1 MDNTDLCVTQ
11 IAKYAAVYNTR
22 YIYTI
27 YLLDTR
33 YIYTI
38 YHTLDIYLRYL
49 LDNVHDVAPA
59 GPVVAA
65 PVLGVA
71 RPHVLGHVAGV
82 ERVEVL
88 HYPCLSR

>member
-38 YHTLDIYLRYL
+38 YL
-49 LDNVHDVAPA
+49 LDT
-59 GPVVAA
+59 
-65 PVLGVA
+65 
-71 RPHVLGHVAGV
+71 R
-82 ERVEVL
+82 
-88 HYPCLSR
+88 YISTLSTRQCS

>member
-1 MDNTDLCVTQ
+1 MLL
-11 IAKYAAVYNTR
+11 
-22 YIYTI
+22 YTT
-27 YLLDTR
+27 LDTSTLST
-33 YIYTI
+33 YS
-38 YHTLDIYLRYL
+38 TLDIYLRYL

-88 HYPCLSR
+88 HYPGLGG

>member
-27 YLLDTR
+27 Y
-33 YIYTI
+33 
-38 YHTLDIYLRYL
+38 HTLDIYL

-88 HYPCLSR
+88 HYPRLSR

>member
-11 IAKYAAVYNTR
+11 IAKYAAVCNTR

-38 YHTLDIYLRYL
+38 YHTLDIYLRYSTMFMTS
-49 LDNVHDVAPA
+49 HQP
-59 GPVVAA
+59 GP
-65 PVLGVA
+65 
-71 RPHVLGHVAGV
+71 
-82 ERVEVL
+82 
-88 HYPCLSR
+88 

>member
-33 YIYTI
+33 YIY
-38 YHTLDIYLRYL
+38 LRYL
-49 LDNVHDVAPA
+49 PDT
-59 GPVVAA
+59 
-65 PVLGVA
+65 
-71 RPHVLGHVAGV
+71 R
-82 ERVEVL
+82 
-88 HYPCLSR
+88 YISTLSTRQCS